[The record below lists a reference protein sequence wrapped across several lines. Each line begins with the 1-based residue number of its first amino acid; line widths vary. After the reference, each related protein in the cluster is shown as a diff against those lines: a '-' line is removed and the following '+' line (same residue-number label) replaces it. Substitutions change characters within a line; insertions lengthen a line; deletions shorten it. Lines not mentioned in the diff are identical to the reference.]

1 MKTVNAEEEN
11 HLYLINSLRNFNE
24 ILPSLKK
31 LHFLEKPKAG
41 GGGGRGGEGGGGGG
55 GGVKTFMVKK
65 HVERIWKDLESS
77 M

>member
-1 MKTVNAEEEN
+1 MKLVNAEEEN
-11 HLYLINSLRNFNE
+11 HLHLINSLRNFNE

-41 GGGGRGGEGGGGGG
+41 GGRGEGGG

>member
-41 GGGGRGGEGGGGGG
+41 GGEGGG